1 VISSLKEVFI
11 RPLALLLIWYPVFA
25 LTLIIVVILEMFIGT
40 DKELGHL
47 IYNAHMTY
55 RIPEMY
61 ATIVI
66 TGLIGY
72 GMNKGFIKLLS
83 IGKGDRIKR

>member
-1 VISSLKEVFI
+1 M
-11 RPLALLLIWYPVFA
+11 RPLALLLMWYLVSA
-25 LTLIIVVILEMFIGT
+25 LALIIVVILEMVIGT
-40 DKELGHL
+40 DKGLDHL

>member
-1 VISSLKEVFI
+1 LARVILPDALPYITAGLRTALSLTI
-11 RPLALLLIWYPVFA
+11 
-25 LTLIIVVILEMFIGT
+25 IIVVILEMFIGRIR
-40 DKELGHL
+40 DWGHL

-55 RIPEMY
+55 QIPEMY

-72 GMNKGFIKLLS
+72 GMNKGFIKLEEEV
-83 IGKGDRIKR
+83 IHWGGR